1 MWFPEVMQ
9 STPQAK
15 ISSLR
20 SVVIPNRSAAFS
32 TLGTTKS
39 IFRRV
44 IRRGSWTARI
54 WRPARPF
61 TSPIR
66 VMRTPVSGGIVDG
79 AGLADDAD
87 LHRSRDLHLLL
98 DAGGD
103 LLRQRDDVAVV
114 HRPGFDQDADFLAR
128 AHGVGPA
135 HAVERRGDRLQAAQ
149 ALHEVLQIG
158 VLLAGSGD
166 DRLLGR
172 PQEGRVD
179 RRLGAR

>member
-1 MWFPEVMQ
+1 MWLPEVMQ
-9 STPQAK
+9 STPQAR
-15 ISSLR
+15 ISSL
-20 SVVIPNRSAAFS
+20 SSGVIPKPSAAFS
-32 TLGTTKS
+32 TLATTKS
-39 IFRRV
+39 IRRRV
-44 IRRGSWTARI
+44 IRRGSRAARI

-66 VMRTPVSGGIVDG
+66 AMRTPASGGIVDG

-149 ALHEVLQIG
+149 ALHEALQSRVLRTR
-158 VLLAGSGD
+158 ARD
-166 DRLLGR
+166 DRLIRR
-172 PQEGRVD
+172 PQEGGID
-179 RRLGAR
+179 